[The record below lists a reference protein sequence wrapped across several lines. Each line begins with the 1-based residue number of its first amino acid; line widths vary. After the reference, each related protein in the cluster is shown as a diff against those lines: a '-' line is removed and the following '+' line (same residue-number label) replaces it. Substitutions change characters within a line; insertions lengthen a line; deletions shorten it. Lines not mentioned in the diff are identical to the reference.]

1 MKIEKKDPTKNKN
14 QLIRTNQITI
24 LKILRVGDTQEGF
37 LFIYFFYRN
46 FILYFALFLKYP
58 QEKIV
63 WKIGHEHQK
72 KKKK

>member
-63 WKIGHEHQK
+63 
-72 KKKK
+72 